1 MKKFFKVIGILIA
14 IAILVALGY
23 LLVRKIKTDTIAQRD
38 LQIEANNIQ
47 AEAEFLCDRAT
58 KKLTTLIDEIETSL
72 KVNIEVA
79 DIGGLNENDIYFVTP
94 VGTNYMY
101 ITKTKVEDKDTFALN
116 CRDPVRKDRPSRSR
130 TASFWSAKLRST
142 FRYSPSL
149 CIPVPDP
156 IRPFAAWRT

>member
-23 LLVRKIKTDTIAQRD
+23 LLIRKIKADTIAQRD
-38 LQIEANNIQ
+38 LQIESNNIQ

-94 VGTNYMY
+94 VGANYMY
-101 ITKTKVEDKDTFALN
+101 ITKTKVEDKDTFAIATDN
-116 CRDPVRKDRPSRSR
+116 AKD
-130 TASFWSAKLRST
+130 AKYIVSLKT
-142 FRYSPSL
+142 LGLDECVYTNIKDYS
-149 CIPVPDP
+149 IDKTGK
-156 IRPFAAWRT
+156 ITYNENK

>member
-23 LLVRKIKTDTIAQRD
+23 LLVRKIKADTIAQRD

-47 AEAEFLCDRAT
+47 AEA
-58 KKLTTLIDEIETSL
+58 EIETSL

-94 VGTNYMY
+94 VGANYMY
-101 ITKTKVEDKDTFALN
+101 ITKTKVEDKDTFAIATDN
-116 CRDPVRKDRPSRSR
+116 AKD
-130 TASFWSAKLRST
+130 AKYIVSLKT
-142 FRYSPSL
+142 LGLDECVYTNIKDYS
-149 CIPVPDP
+149 IDKTGK
-156 IRPFAAWRT
+156 ITYNENK

>member
-23 LLVRKIKTDTIAQRD
+23 LLVRKIKADTIAQRD

-94 VGTNYMY
+94 VGANYMY
-101 ITKTKVEDKDTFALN
+101 ITKTKVKYKRL
-116 CRDPVRKDRPSRSR
+116 
-130 TASFWSAKLRST
+130 
-142 FRYSPSL
+142 
-149 CIPVPDP
+149 
-156 IRPFAAWRT
+156 

>member
-23 LLVRKIKTDTIAQRD
+23 LLVRKIKADTLAQRD

-47 AEAEFLCDRAT
+47 TEAEFLCDRAT

-79 DIGGLNENDIYFVTP
+79 DIGGIEGNDIYFVTP
-94 VGTNYMY
+94 VGANYMY
-101 ITKTKVEDKDTFALN
+101 ITKTKVEDKDTFAIATDN
-116 CRDPVRKDRPSRSR
+116 AKDSKYIVSLK
-130 TASFWSAKLRST
+130 TLGLDECVYTNIKD
-142 FRYSPSL
+142 YS
-149 CIPVPDP
+149 IDKTGK
-156 IRPFAAWRT
+156 ITYNENK